1 MSEEYRQKAVE
12 EGIPTTCLT
21 PHGPAK
27 ARSSMA
33 RSEATARQSRQ
44 TQVDRAR
51 SRGGR
56 RSRIDWRR
64 SAEESALK
72 LEFMGERIKEGGDGG
87 EASGQESGAK
97 RSVFSCSSSLQQ
109 HAMYVD
115 HSITIGSKI
124 FVWTVRWFVG
134 IGSRK
139 RISAESFSAELCGVV
154 LYRAVQSF

>member
-1 MSEEYRQKAVE
+1 MREEYRQKAVE
-12 EGIPTTCLT
+12 EGIPTTRLT

-72 LEFMGERIKEGGDGG
+72 LEFMGERIREGGDGG

-109 HAMYVD
+109 HAIGLGEVAE
-115 HSITIGSKI
+115 IGSNVQRSLDHDRVKEI
-124 FVWTVRWFVG
+124 SSDCLEFGLFVG
-134 IGSRK
+134 
-139 RISAESFSAELCGVV
+139 LCGWIGT
-154 LYRAVQSF
+154 QFT